1 MYYHTTIMV
10 LFGLLKNPPK
20 SSERAGLISPEEAR
34 ETCIDSALR
43 VAHMIRMHRTKWG
56 IEYISATAMHWV
68 AIALFTL
75 LDNLNEPRS
84 RGAFVEL
91 CFVARVFSRRWILAK
106 GILRMIHITAKQMNI
121 QLPTET
127 DTLLDDFS
135 SKVWDAGKDGRCFS
149 SAYPNFILL
158 SQRVSGLGGSFDD
171 PIDMDE
177 WLAKWD
183 GEKKSTSDER
193 QFEVIAGRLPPAA

>member
-1 MYYHTTIMV
+1 
-10 LFGLLKNPPK
+10 
-20 SSERAGLISPEEAR
+20 
-34 ETCIDSALR
+34 
-43 VAHMIRMHRTKWG
+43 MHRTKWS

-75 LDNLNEPRS
+75 LDNLDETRS
-84 RGAFVEL
+84 RDAFIDL
-91 CFVARVFSRRWILAK
+91 CFVARVLSRRWLLAK
-106 GILRMIHITAKQMNI
+106 GILRMIQITAQQMSI

-127 DTLLDDFS
+127 ETLLDDFS
-135 SKVWDAGKDGRCFS
+135 ANLWEADKDGRRFS

-158 SQRVSGLGGSFDD
+158 AQRVSALGGSVDD

-177 WLAKWD
+177 WLAKWE
-183 GEKKSTSDER
+183 GEKTSTPDGR

>member
-135 SKVWDAGKDGRCFS
+135 AKVWDAGKDGRCFS

-183 GEKKSTSDER
+183 GEKKSTSDGR